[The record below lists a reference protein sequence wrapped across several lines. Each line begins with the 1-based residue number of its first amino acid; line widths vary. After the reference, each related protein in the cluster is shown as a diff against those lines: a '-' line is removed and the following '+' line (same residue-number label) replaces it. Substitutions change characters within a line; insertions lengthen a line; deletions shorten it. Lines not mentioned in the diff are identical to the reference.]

1 MSPCASDAAR
11 RSALLSAAGL
21 GDLGAVFGVDR
32 PEMAGASGAEMLRE
46 GLRRLPEAGGAGGRA
61 TWMLGSGSEAPSW
74 VQPVLNLI
82 ATEELQTWMIWAGVA
97 SIVVGLIFLFA
108 AVKTRR
114 TTHVQLASDT
124 ASMWMRPVDI
134 ARLSSATARRVPGVA
149 SAQTSADSKTA
160 KVTVNGDTKDAEL
173 QGRVETAV
181 TRCLAHLKNP
191 PQVIVTVEKVP
202 ELDNNV

>member
-1 MSPCASDAAR
+1 MADQHMPEHFGQQPKASPAAR
-11 RSALLSAAGL
+11 TWAVILGLLLLAAG
-21 GDLGAVFGVDR
+21 VVGV
-32 PEMAGASGAEMLRE
+32 RE
-46 GLRRLPEAGGAGGRA
+46 
-61 TWMLGSGSEAPSW
+61 TWLVGSGSDAQSW

-114 TTHVQLASDT
+114 TTHMQL

-149 SAQTSADSKTA
+149 SAQTSADSKKA
-160 KVTVNGDTKDAEL
+160 KVTVNGDTDDAEL

-191 PQVIVTVEKVP
+191 PQVTVAVEKIP

>member
-1 MSPCASDAAR
+1 MAEQHMPEHFGQQPKASPAAR
-11 RSALLSAAGL
+11 TWAVILGLLLIVAG
-21 GDLGAVFGVDR
+21 VVGV
-32 PEMAGASGAEMLRE
+32 RE
-46 GLRRLPEAGGAGGRA
+46 
-61 TWMLGSGSEAPSW
+61 TWLVGSGSDAQSW

-82 ATEELQTWMIWAGVA
+82 ATEQLQTWMIWAGVA
-97 SIVVGLIFLFA
+97 SIIVGLIFLFA
-108 AVKTRR
+108 TLKTRR
-114 TTHVQLASDT
+114 TTHLQLASDT

-149 SAQTSADSKTA
+149 SAQTSADSKKA
-160 KVTVNGDTKDAEL
+160 KVTVNGDTDDAEL

-191 PQVIVTVEKVP
+191 PQVTVAVEKIP

>member
-1 MSPCASDAAR
+1 MADQHMPEHFGQQPKASPAAR
-11 RSALLSAAGL
+11 TWAVILGLLLLAAG
-21 GDLGAVFGVDR
+21 VIGV
-32 PEMAGASGAEMLRE
+32 RE
-46 GLRRLPEAGGAGGRA
+46 
-61 TWMLGSGSEAPSW
+61 TWLVGSGSDAQSW

-108 AVKTRR
+108 A
-114 TTHVQLASDT
+114 
-124 ASMWMRPVDI
+124 
-134 ARLSSATARRVPGVA
+134 ARRVPGVT

-160 KVTVNGDTKDAEL
+160 KVTVNGDTEDAEL

-191 PQVIVTVEKVP
+191 PQVTVAVEKIP